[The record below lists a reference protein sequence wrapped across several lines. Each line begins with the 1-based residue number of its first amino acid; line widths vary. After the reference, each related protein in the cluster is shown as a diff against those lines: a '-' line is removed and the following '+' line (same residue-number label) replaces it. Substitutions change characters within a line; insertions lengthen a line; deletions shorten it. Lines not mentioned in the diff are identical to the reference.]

1 MVVESCLL
9 RHLKGF
15 ITVPPAAAHG
25 QRGDKTTMEVT
36 NLLEF
41 THRDQLRQ
49 WFEQH
54 AATDKECWIA
64 MYRSKRPPCPAACLP
79 YIDVVEEALCFGWID
94 STLKRLPDG
103 RLAQRLSPRRKRSHW
118 TELNKQRCADL
129 EARGLMTDAGRR
141 VLAMVLKN

>member
-1 MVVESCLL
+1 MDST
-9 RHLKGF
+9 
-15 ITVPPAAAHG
+15 IAPPAAG
-25 QRGDKTTMEVT
+25 LGRRGGKTTMEIT
-36 NLLEF
+36 LLLEF
-41 THRDQLRQ
+41 THRDQLRN
-49 WFEQH
+49 WLLEH
-54 AATDKECWIA
+54 GEEAKECWIA
-64 MYRSKRPPCPAACLP
+64 MYRAKRPAECGDCLP

-141 VLAMVLKN
+141 ALAMAT